1 MLPYGGQIDQSVL
14 CSHKSLSIC
23 DTISLS
29 VVSNSNYC
37 LHVCVLDP
45 VVNGEKYCI

>member
-14 CSHKSLSIC
+14 CPHKSLSIC
-23 DTISLS
+23 DT
-29 VVSNSNYC
+29 NNYC

-45 VVNGEKYCI
+45 VVTGEK